1 MRRVL
6 MMRKQRIVG
15 NSQHNG
21 AAMAALHDNRM
32 WNHLNDHVLEMMVVG
47 NSALFK
53 KGMVICS

>member
-1 MRRVL
+1 MTQ
-6 MMRKQRIVG
+6 KKRIVG